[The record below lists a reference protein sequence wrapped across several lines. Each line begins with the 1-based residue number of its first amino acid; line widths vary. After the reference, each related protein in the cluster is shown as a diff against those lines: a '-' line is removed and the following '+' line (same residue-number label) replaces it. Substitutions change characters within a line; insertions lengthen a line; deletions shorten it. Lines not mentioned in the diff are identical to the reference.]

1 MTDIA
6 VTLRPQQGI
15 QCEEN
20 ILYLFDPN
28 IVVSI
33 AETTTRQWLDTE
45 SQNYINTYIKP
56 ILDAYEQDKER
67 EIDAYVEEK
76 QSTIF
81 FDNTNFTGT
90 TTAEVLNVTNS
101 ASFNDVT
108 FTGSIDTSTAT
119 FTDVIKMRA
128 SVSFKGAVAPSW
140 SGIGI
145 YELND
150 DDSVSLMASMEKI
163 DGFTPAS
170 NNTYNIGVNSRKWK
184 DLYLAG
190 KAYIPTI
197 NNGGDITVP
206 ISAGTMAL
214 ISDIATASAQKADVD
229 LDNINPSSSAKNTIL
244 TWSIPDYSSSINV
257 PFSTSWATTGQSYT
271 APFSG
276 EFYLSSLSTA
286 NPDTLHL
293 YVNGVEISRCGSAE
307 TSARWVSISCRV
319 KAGDVITVSSE
330 VDYTAVFVLAVFLP
344 FLGV

>member
-28 IVVSI
+28 VVVSI
-33 AETTTRQWLDTE
+33 TETTTRQWLDTE

-101 ASFNDVT
+101 ASFNNVT
-108 FTGSIDTSTAT
+108 LTGSIDTSTAT

-150 DDSVSLMASMEKI
+150 NDSVSLMASMEKI
-163 DGFTPAS
+163 DGFTPAD

-190 KAYIPTI
+190 KAYVPTI

-206 ISAGTMAL
+206 TSAGTMAL
-214 ISDIATASAQKADVD
+214 TSDIAQKADID
-229 LDNINPSSSAKNTIL
+229 LNNINSTGKAYISNLAMPSDTATGIVLGASGTGYTPPSDGYVRIDGTLTVQGAYIEIAQNT
-244 TWSIPDYSSSINV
+244 TDQTVQN
-257 PFSTSWATTGQSYT
+257 ATTNSSYVRMT
-271 APFSG
+271 VPISKGYNFYVNYSG
-276 EFYLSSLSTA
+276 FTVAEFYFIYA
-286 NPDTLHL
+286 NGT
-293 YVNGVEISRCGSAE
+293 
-307 TSARWVSISCRV
+307 
-319 KAGDVITVSSE
+319 K
-330 VDYTAVFVLAVFLP
+330 
-344 FLGV
+344 